1 MTDQSA
7 AQLREIREQADG
19 ECQIQ
24 SGDTWEKDTWSKNKI
39 CSSSLKAQNILFK
52 IIELKKKKS
61 ILLAPNTLLLLSS
74 GSPQG

>member
-24 SGDTWEKDTWSKNKI
+24 SGDTWEKDTGRTKFAQALSGLKTSYSKY
-39 CSSSLKAQNILFK
+39 
-52 IIELKKKKS
+52 
-61 ILLAPNTLLLLSS
+61 LS
-74 GSPQG
+74 

>member
-39 CSSSLKAQNILFK
+39 CSSSLRVQNILFK
-52 IIELKKKKS
+52 IIELKKKKN
-61 ILLAPNTLLLLSS
+61 PFC
-74 GSPQG
+74 